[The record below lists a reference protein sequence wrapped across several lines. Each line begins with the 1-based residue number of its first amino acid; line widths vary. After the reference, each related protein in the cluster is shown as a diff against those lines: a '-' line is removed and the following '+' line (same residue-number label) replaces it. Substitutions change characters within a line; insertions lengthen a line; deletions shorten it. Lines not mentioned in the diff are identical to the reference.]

1 MVSAIG
7 EPIMPVQTEWI
18 HYGDQ
23 TGYLA
28 RPGGAAGP
36 LPGVVVIQ
44 EIWGVDP
51 HIEDVTRRLAA
62 AGYAALAPDLFA
74 QGGTRPA
81 PLAPA
86 RIKEAQ
92 AFLNGLP
99 ASAWRDAE
107 VRGAALATLPDA
119 EHARIEESIAT
130 LFGSLGQMDRFVPPL
145 REALR
150 HLRAEGQPVVCVG
163 FCMGGGLAALLA
175 CEEPELAGAAI
186 FYGSAPPLD
195 RVLRI
200 QCPVAGFYG
209 GLDERVNAGLP
220 AFAEA
225 MRAGGKAFECQVY
238 DGAAHAFFNDT
249 RPSYHVGAARDAFAR
264 MLDFFRR
271 AVAT

>member
-1 MVSAIG
+1 
-7 EPIMPVQTEWI
+7 MPVQTEWI

-28 RPGGAAGP
+28 RPERAAGP
-36 LPGVVVIQ
+36 LPGVLVVQ

-51 HIEDVTRRLAA
+51 HIEDVTRRLAE

-74 QGGTRPA
+74 QDGARPA
-81 PLAPA
+81 PLAQA
-86 RIKEAQ
+86 RIAEAQ
-92 AFLNGLP
+92 GFLNGLP
-99 ASAWRDAE
+99 ATAWRDAE
-107 VRGAALATLPDA
+107 LRGAALAVRPEA
-119 EHARIEESIAT
+119 ERTRIGETIGA

-145 REALR
+145 RAALR
-150 HLRAEGQPVVCVG
+150 HLRSEGQPVVCVG
-163 FCMGGGLAALLA
+163 FCMGGGLSALLA

-195 RVLRI
+195 RVPRI

-220 AFAEA
+220 DFAEA
-225 MRAGGKAFECQVY
+225 MRAAGKTFDYQVY
-238 DGAAHAFFNDT
+238 PGAAHAFFNDT
-249 RPSYHVGAARDAFAR
+249 RPTYHVGATRDAFAR
-264 MLDFFRR
+264 LLEFFRR

>member
-1 MVSAIG
+1 M
-7 EPIMPVQTEWI
+7 PIKSEWI
-18 HYGDQ
+18 HYEDQ
-23 TGYLA
+23 AGYLA
-28 RPGGAAGP
+28 VPDRASGP

-44 EIWGVDP
+44 EIWGVDG

-74 QGGTRPA
+74 EAGVRPA
-81 PLAPA
+81 PLARE
-86 RIKEAQ
+86 RIVEAQ

-99 ASAWRDAE
+99 ATAWRDAE
-107 VRGAALATLPDA
+107 ARRAALAGLPGA
-119 EHARIEESIAT
+119 ERARIDESVGT
-130 LFGSLGQMDRFVPPL
+130 LFGSLGQMDRFLP
-145 REALR
+145 ALR
-150 HLRAEGQPVVCVG
+150 AAVRRLRGDGAAQPVVCVG

-195 RVLRI
+195 RVARI

-220 AFAEA
+220 AFTEA
-225 MRAGGKAFECQVY
+225 MRAAGKSFEPRVY

-249 RPSYHVGAARDAFAR
+249 RPAYHVGASRDAFAR
-264 MLDFFRR
+264 LLEFFRR